1 MSTCECF
8 FDLLLTRWLLCLQN
22 PLQTTSPAPT
32 EARQRKEEEKQN
44 SSQWGQKHSILSK
57 LTDLN
62 DMHTLIY
69 GYVHPAALAFTVQLT
84 LLQFPKVLSQG
95 TISLH
100 FGTASLHVEQ
110 ASKVRMDIQ

>member
-32 EARQRKEEEKQN
+32 ETRQRKEEEKQN

-69 GYVHPAALAFTVQLT
+69 GYVHPAALA
-84 LLQFPKVLSQG
+84 LLCN
-95 TISLH
+95 
-100 FGTASLHVEQ
+100 
-110 ASKVRMDIQ
+110 